1 MDSSSSP
8 RTRLTW
14 PLSSQSPGEENRNF
28 DYFVDCK
35 LFCSDTSIGHSPFT
49 LFFRLES
56 AVEDLEGLA
65 SQYKIQYVFTM
76 PYLDFKFME
85 TIPIF

>member
-8 RTRLTW
+8 LTRLTW
-14 PLSSQSPGEENRNF
+14 QLSSQSQGEENRNF

-35 LFCSDTSIGHSPFT
+35 RLVLTQAFLLSHFS
-49 LFFRLES
+49 RLES

-65 SQYKIQYVFTM
+65 SQYKIQYVTTM
-76 PYLDFKFME
+76 PYFDFNV
-85 TIPIF
+85 

>member
-8 RTRLTW
+8 RTRQTW
-14 PLSSQSPGEENRNF
+14 QLSSQSPGEENRNF

-35 LFCSDTSIGHSPFT
+35 LLALVHRAFSFHIFS
-49 LFFRLES
+49 RLES

-65 SQYKIQYVFTM
+65 SQYKIQYVTTM
-76 PYLDFKFME
+76 PHFDFKVME